1 MAEVFPEGNVEK
13 TAVSY
18 SLRHRPLGPLLR
30 AMQNA
35 SDFDNLFANAI
46 NGKEG

>member
-1 MAEVFPEGNVEK
+1 MAEVFPEWNVEK
-13 TAVSY
+13 AAVSY
-18 SLRHRPLGPLLR
+18 PVRRRPLGPLLR

-35 SDFDNLFANAI
+35 GDFDNVFANAI